1 MAKTGKIFKDSSNIY
16 QDEAKILFSYYKKCA
31 EKIVAEEERLEGEI
45 ASFEQDKASVE
56 EKMTGWWNKF
66 LNFILFRNG
75 RLKRQLASIEGK
87 IDELNEQH
95 KAIFRDYKVEK
106 LGVVYVPVAEQV
118 KYGDKSFIVDLT
130 GEVGNSEI
138 TLQMPRNGK
147 ELSESIQQLA
157 QLTRE
162 VPMVDTD
169 NAPEEVNTSEYSTS
183 IQKIHQ
189 GDYIGKMDRSMKSI
203 SYYMSDL
210 ETSSVELPLVRDKS
224 EELAYLQEYSTTELP
239 EGSQTVD
246 VFDKQRYA
254 ASVDKFQD
262 LNKLQDSL
270 STDTEELEGVLRS
283 LIMTMSGIVQSVSRN
298 KLISTDKLIDR
309 SNFLL
314 YQILKAPYNHY
325 SPVLESEEIN
335 RIKNEKFDYS
345 DNMQGYEPFTLKS
358 SSRVR
363 YDLFA
368 GNWKAE
374 DGSSVTTPFGVHQ
387 IYEEIVAPL
396 VQNLMAENRI
406 ERLKIYNHIHDQKLS
421 YVTKWHQD
429 VDAFYR
435 SNHQESA
442 DIINNMQKTLS
453 EYTAAYNTLVQLE
466 KTLKSMEENQDL
478 DAAVVK
484 AEDKSQEVLAA
495 FELEGQKYKK
505 VQDDFMDFMDRL
517 QDDIAAK
524 AEQFGH
530 VEYYDA
536 RLRDGYSNEAA
547 VATSEVAD
555 MDERRKQLAE
565 SNPLLAKEAVLP
577 PKPNVEEVTREKLSL
592 NLPQMARN
600 ALDEINPPVERADE
614 QGNEEEQ
621 PAGSGTEAEH
631 DNAVEE

>member
-16 QDEAKILFSYYKKCA
+16 QDEAKILFSYYKRCA
-31 EKIVAEEERLEGEI
+31 ERIVAEEERIEGEI
-45 ASFEQDKASVE
+45 QTLESDKASVE
-56 EKMTGWWNKF
+56 ESMTGWWNKF

-75 RLKRQLASIEGK
+75 RLKRQLASIEDK
-87 IDELNEQH
+87 IDELHGQH

-138 TLQMPRNGK
+138 TLQMPRKGK

-157 QLTRE
+157 QLTKE
-162 VPMVDTD
+162 VPVVDTD
-169 NAPEEVNTSEYSTS
+169 KAPEEVNTSEYSTS

-239 EGSQTVD
+239 EGSLTVD

-254 ASVDKFQD
+254 GSVDKFQD

-374 DGSSVTTPFGVHQ
+374 DGSTVTTPFGVHQ

-396 VQNLMAENRI
+396 VQNLMEENRI
-406 ERLKIYNHIHDQKLS
+406 ERLRIYNHIHDQKLS

-466 KTLKSMEENQDL
+466 KTLKSMEEKQDL
-478 DAAVVK
+478 DAGVVK

-547 VATSEVAD
+547 VASAEVAD

-577 PKPNVEEVTREKLSL
+577 PRPNVEDLTREKLSL
-592 NLPQMARN
+592 NLPQMAKN
-600 ALDEINPPVERADE
+600 ALDEINPPAERATDS
-614 QGNEEEQ
+614 
-621 PAGSGTEAEH
+621 GSGMEAENE
-631 DNAVEE
+631 DTKEE